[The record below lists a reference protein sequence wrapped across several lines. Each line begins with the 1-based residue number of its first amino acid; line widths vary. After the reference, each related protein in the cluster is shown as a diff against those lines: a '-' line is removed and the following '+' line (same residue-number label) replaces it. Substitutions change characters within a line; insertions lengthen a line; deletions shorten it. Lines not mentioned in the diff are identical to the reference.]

1 MILLALPET
10 ARTIVGNGSIPATG
24 MNRTLLSVLT
34 SSKRDDRPARD
45 VTIGY
50 RRASFPN
57 PLASLKLLLEK
68 DLFILLLCNGI
79 FYATG
84 ACVQTSLSSQFI
96 KVYGYR
102 ELQAGLI
109 YIPYGL
115 GGLANVY
122 VWGEYRDHGPSV
134 FKAKHTIREDP

>member
-34 SSKRDDRPARD
+34 STKRDGGDSRPARD
-45 VTIGY
+45 VTMRY
-50 RRASFPN
+50 RLASFPN

-84 ACVQTSLSSQFI
+84 SCVQASLSSQFI

-109 YIPYGL
+109 YIPFGL
-115 GGLANVY
+115 GGLVNVY
-122 VWGEYRDHGPSV
+122 VWGE
-134 FKAKHTIREDP
+134 